1 MMKKI
6 LLLCCLLTFSFLL
19 FNGKK
24 TVQYKPDVFYLGG
37 IQIHEANNKDWI
49 YNLKQA
55 DMNTVEVTVYARQ
68 GAWDSDSLHFDAP
81 STRILEE
88 IRAAKS
94 AGMHVALLMRAH
106 LDSNFIA
113 NKFIWHGMIR
123 PKDDVTL
130 ERWFERYQAFVLQWA
145 KIAEEE
151 GVDVFGIGSEMNAL
165 SSTTQ
170 IRSMPSLYVYYN
182 DKEGRKKYE
191 GRAFKYQDSLFKKD
205 LWVRD
210 FDNYTTL
217 DNYLEDRMEIHYN
230 WAQTASYANQT
241 KRLNRVNKRRAQC
254 LIAWKKLIKSVRG
267 AYKGK
272 LTYAANFDNYQEV
285 AFWKQLD
292 FIGINAYFSL
302 RDANTTYTDSAKLKE
317 QLKDGWE
324 QVFSDIESYTA
335 SKQLKDKPL
344 IFTELGYIS
353 RENATIEPWA
363 GFGFSVVGSSSQ
375 ERLVRW
381 QKEPKN
387 WEERRL
393 AMDALYEVVREQY
406 INLEGLLYWKLT
418 SHDYHLPHEP
428 FALHLTPD
436 AQDPLQK
443 SLGQFSTLDD

>member
-1 MMKKI
+1 MKK
-6 LLLCCLLTFSFLL
+6 LFLLCCLLPFSFLL
-19 FNGKK
+19 FHGKK
-24 TVQYKPDVFYLGG
+24 TIQYKPDVFYLGG
-37 IQIHEANNKDWI
+37 IQIHEANNEDWVN
-49 YNLKQA
+49 NLKKA
-55 DMNTVEVTVYARQ
+55 KMNTIEVTVYAKQ

-81 STRILEE
+81 TQRTLDE
-88 IRAAKS
+88 IRAAKKG
-94 AGMHVALLMRAH
+94 GMHVALLMRTH
-106 LDSNFIA
+106 LDSSFAA

-123 PKDDVTL
+123 PKDEPTL
-130 ERWFERYQAFVLQWA
+130 ARWFERYQAFILQWA
-145 KIAEEE
+145 TIAEEE

-170 IRSMPSLYVYYN
+170 VRSMPPLYVYYN
-182 DKEGRKKYE
+182 DKEGRKEYE
-191 GRAFKYQDSLFKKD
+191 GRAFEYEDSLFKKD

-210 FDNYTTL
+210 FENYTNL
-217 DNYLEDRMEIHYN
+217 ENYLDDRIQIHYD
-230 WAQTASYANQT
+230 WAQTASYGSQS
-241 KRLNRVNKRRAQC
+241 KRLKRVNKRRAQC
-254 LIAWKKLIKSVRG
+254 LIAWKKLIKEVRG
-267 AYKGK
+267 VYNGK

-302 RDANTTYTDSAKLKE
+302 RDANSTFQDSADLKA
-317 QLKDGWE
+317 QLKRGW
-324 QVFSDIESYTA
+324 QNVFEDIEGYTN
-335 SKQLKDKPL
+335 SQKLKDKPL

-363 GFGFSVVGSSSQ
+363 GFGFSVVGSRSE

-393 AMDALYEVVREQY
+393 AMDALYEVVREEY

-418 SHDYHLPHEP
+418 SHDYHMKHEP

-436 AQDPLQK
+436 AQDPLQT
-443 SLGQFSTLDD
+443 SLTRFSELDD